1 VDFKVTAEQSYAYYI
16 GSNGTD
22 KDPQVAQLFNRYN
35 LIYLA
40 IILMCVWTIL
50 IYFYKASGAY
60 VFRPDGVLPIKS
72 KEEVIHISCIYN
84 LISRQYVKT
93 QKKN

>member
-1 VDFKVTAEQSYAYYI
+1 MNQNVEVGQGNLKLRYSEEGVKITRHLSTKNQVTAEQSYAYYI

-22 KDPQVAQLFNRYN
+22 KDPQ
-35 LIYLA
+35 
-40 IILMCVWTIL
+40 
-50 IYFYKASGAY
+50 ASGAY

>member
-1 VDFKVTAEQSYAYYI
+1 MNQNVEVGQGNLKLRYSEEGVKITRHLSTKNQVTAEQSYAYYI

-40 IILMCVWTIL
+40 IILMCV
-50 IYFYKASGAY
+50 
-60 VFRPDGVLPIKS
+60 
-72 KEEVIHISCIYN
+72 
-84 LISRQYVKT
+84 
-93 QKKN
+93 